1 MLIEYDLVII
11 GATEL
16 GCHMALRAKE
26 LGARVA
32 LVEQGERPDGAIAFR
47 QWLAERPPT
56 PNSGGFELTE
66 LRLTQTWGLGGL
78 AAIVLDDKTAPF
90 TPEALQ
96 LQGIDY
102 IASSGAWIKTPKPG
116 FQVGE
121 RLLRS
126 TSFVS
131 ALTPKR
137 RIPVALW
144 KIPCLFPEALPL
156 AENPL
161 PSRVAIPVPG
171 GVAIVGEAVVGVE
184 LAMALNALGVAVTLL
199 VPTPQILPQM
209 PPEGAFRIQM
219 MLEAAGV
226 QVLTGTRLRSAENLH
241 NQIQLQLT
249 DEVLEVD
256 QVILATAFERL
267 DPERLGL
274 RSFNGPALRKH
285 RLHLVGS
292 AGRRSGFDS
301 FDGLTS
307 NPESIALAE
316 VQRLLLP
323 WKRHRSI
330 PVGQLTN
337 PPSLWMGSFSD
348 SPSRPKRAQHLPK
361 LTGRLTVGLNDR
373 NLWYHLTLTR
383 NGELVNA
390 TVVGDDAPQFGPL
403 LSLMFQ
409 TRMPIDRL
417 STIALSS
424 PIQTQ
429 VIHQWVAEWEILS
442 RSRHRLRHELFLDG
456 LAFRR
461 RRSD

>member
-47 QWLAERPPT
+47 QWLAESPQT

-66 LRLTQTWGLGGL
+66 SRLPQNWGLGGGL
-78 AAIVLDDKTAPF
+78 ATIVLDDKISPF

-102 IASSGAWIKTPKPG
+102 IASSGTWIKTPKPG
-116 FQVGE
+116 FQVDD

-144 KIPCLFPEALPL
+144 KIPCLFPEAFPL
-156 AENPL
+156 EGANPL

-184 LAMALNALGVAVTLL
+184 LAMALKGLGVAVTLL

-209 PPEGAFRIQM
+209 PLEGAFRIQM

-307 NPESIALAE
+307 NPEAIALAE
-316 VQRLLLP
+316 VQRLLMP
-323 WKRHRSI
+323 WKRQRSI
-330 PVGQLTN
+330 PVGQLMN
-337 PPSLWMGSFSD
+337 PPSLWIGSFSD
-348 SPSRPKRAQHLPK
+348 SPSRPKRDQHLPR
-361 LTGRLTVGLNDR
+361 LTGRLNDR
-373 NLWYHLTLTR
+373 NLWYHLTLTQ

-390 TVVGDDAPQFGPL
+390 TVVGDDAPQFGAL

-409 TRMPIDRL
+409 TRMPIDQL
-417 STIALSS
+417 SPIALSC
-424 PIQTQ
+424 P
-429 VIHQWVAEWEILS
+429 
-442 RSRHRLRHELFLDG
+442 FKPK
-456 LAFRR
+456 
-461 RRSD
+461 